1 MLQRRELIRTEGKCY
16 REENEYVRRGNVTEK
31 RINTYGGE
39 MLQRRELIRT
49 EEKCYREEN

>member
-1 MLQRRELIRTEGKCY
+1 MLQRRELIRTE
-16 REENEYVRRGNVTEK
+16 GNVTEK

-49 EEKCYREEN
+49 EGKCYREEN